1 MGLLTQDIASKISVL
16 LSSGE
21 IDAGVHLSTQRL
33 ADKFGVSRSPVR
45 EAMKML
51 ADQGILEQRPNR
63 GFFTTKKALSEPAK
77 LFNDVVQSTGKVNVY
92 QRLAEDWLNDKI
104 PGEVTEQHLRE
115 RYKITKSQLKDILVR
130 AVREGWAEQKQGY
143 GWRFLP
149 VAKTPEAF
157 EQIYRFRMLIEP
169 AAMFEPGFSIDRRVL
184 EKLRRGQEHILSIDI
199 DKLPVEYLRDS
210 GARYLL
216 ERGSQFHEELIK
228 LSGNPFFYT
237 SLVHVNRMRRL
248 LEYRGRIDRVRF
260 VGQCQQHLEIIGL
273 LEKGDIL
280 EASNAMRQHLRGAL
294 TSKSPKTW
302 SLTQTEKNLDLY
314 EN

>member
-1 MGLLTQDIASKISVL
+1 
-16 LSSGE
+16 
-21 IDAGVHLSTQRL
+21 
-33 ADKFGVSRSPVR
+33 
-45 EAMKML
+45 
-51 ADQGILEQRPNR
+51 
-63 GFFTTKKALSEPAK
+63 
-77 LFNDVVQSTGKVNVY
+77 
-92 QRLAEDWLNDKI
+92 
-104 PGEVTEQHLRE
+104 
-115 RYKITKSQLKDILVR
+115 
-130 AVREGWAEQKQGY
+130 
-143 GWRFLP
+143 
-149 VAKTPEAF
+149 
-157 EQIYRFRMLIEP
+157 MLIEP
-169 AAMFEPGFSIDRRVL
+169 AAMFEPGFSIDRHVL

-260 VGQCQQHLEIIGL
+260 VGQCQQHLEIISL